1 MEQQRASG
9 DLHQGDEEFGTRTID
24 EKTHDSTHVEDVKGR
39 DVGQICGL
47 TEAEQKKVIRRIDI
61 RLLPILGIMYSISLI
76 DRTNLGLALVAGM
89 QEDLGLA
96 VGNRYTVIVMVF
108 FVAYILFEIP
118 SNLVLPK
125 AGPANWLSFLG
136 VGFGVV
142 LIGMGFTKSWGAMAV
157 CRALLGILEAG
168 FLPGCTYLITC
179 WYTRFEV
186 GKRLS
191 GFWILS
197 VLASGFSAIFAY
209 VLTLLRGKSGLNGWS
224 WIFIIEGAITVV
236 VCALGWFIIIDFPT
250 QAGKFLKPAEQEFVI
265 ARINQDR
272 GDAEEDHIN
281 LAKILH
287 HLKDWRLYFWAFN
300 LMASTLPGYA
310 YSYFLPII
318 LRNGMGFSS
327 TQAQLLSAPPY
338 VLAAIVAYI
347 SGYLGDRYKI
357 RGPIIAVHQA
367 LTAVG
372 MLITVY
378 GKANGAR
385 YFGAFLG
392 IGFLQFCVPGVL
404 TFQANNITSHSKRA
418 VSSATCL
425 IGGGLGGII
434 ASTAF
439 MSKESPHYTTGI
451 WTTFAISMLCLSHAV
466 SRKASQRAGFLVQCK
481 ECCNAGHAQ
490 NHTLSDRPG
499 NFPQFNARP
508 RTFPAESST
517 ESSTESPPKEK
528 YFTSDWTCCAV
539 GECSD
544 DELCEYRVAAILC
557 GMSTQCQEAE
567 QAIIDTCNEETDG
580 GYDGDV
586 SDNST

>member
-1 MEQQRASG
+1 MEHSTASN
-9 DLHQGDEEFGTRTID
+9 DLSQGDEELGTRVID
-24 EKTHDSTHVEDVKGR
+24 EKTHDPTHVEDVKGQ

-47 TEAEQKKVIRRIDI
+47 TEVEQKNIIRRIDI

-89 QEDLGLA
+89 QEDLELA

-118 SNLVLPK
+118 SNLMLPK

-250 QAGKFLKPAEQEFVI
+250 QAGKFLKPAEQEFII
-265 ARINQDR
+265 ARINRDR

-347 SGYLGDRYKI
+347 SGYLGDKYKI

-451 WTTFAISMLCLSHAV
+451 WTTFAISMASITMIIIMDIYLWRCN
-466 SRKASQRAGFLVQCK
+466 KAAKAGQRRNEGMEGWLY
-481 ECCNAGHAQ
+481 
-490 NHTLSDRPG
+490 TL
-499 NFPQFNARP
+499 
-508 RTFPAESST
+508 
-517 ESSTESPPKEK
+517 
-528 YFTSDWTCCAV
+528 
-539 GECSD
+539 
-544 DELCEYRVAAILC
+544 
-557 GMSTQCQEAE
+557 
-567 QAIIDTCNEETDG
+567 
-580 GYDGDV
+580 
-586 SDNST
+586 